1 MKRSQA
7 LLFVAAVALG
17 GAWFAADGALAAL
30 DTQPGRQAASPAGA
44 EQRDAQTF
52 PIAGPAVLDVSGG
65 RAAVSVEGWD
75 RDAIEMVVTRR
86 VGGGGVFP
94 GVELGV
100 WSSRAE
106 TRKLLESVVVH
117 AAAVDNALRVRV
129 LEDELHA
136 APGLSVHLAFRVPR
150 ATALRLETGD
160 GALHAEGIEAGV
172 ELRTGNGAIR
182 VEDITGDV
190 RAESGN
196 GHIALTRIAGAA
208 HARTENGAIETE
220 ALEGVADLK
229 STNGA
234 IAAKGAGAHS
244 LRCHTANGGIRVAV
258 DSAAPCNLDL
268 RTEQG
273 GVDCALSLD
282 QPFERQ
288 GNALRGF
295 LRGGGAMIALSSG
308 NGNIHV
314 GEG

>member
-7 LLFVAAVALG
+7 LLLLAAAVLG

-30 DTQPGRQAASPAGA
+30 DTQPGRQAATPAGA
-44 EQRDAQTF
+44 EQRDVQAY
-52 PIAGPAVLDVSGG
+52 PIAGPAVLDVTAG

-75 RDAIEMVVTRR
+75 RDTIEMVVTRR
-86 VGGGGVFP
+86 VGGGVFP
-94 GVELGV
+94 CVGEGT
-100 WSSRAE
+100 WTSRAE
-106 TRKLLESVVVH
+106 TRKLLDSVAVH
-117 AAAVDNALRVRV
+117 ADAVDNALRVRV

-136 APGLSVHLAFRVPR
+136 APDLSVHIAFKAPR
-150 ATALRLETGD
+150 ETALRLESGD
-160 GALHAEGIEAGV
+160 GALRVEGVRSGV
-172 ELRTGNGAIR
+172 ELRTGNGAI
-182 VEDITGDV
+182 VAEDIAGDV
-190 RAESGN
+190 RAASGN
-196 GHIALTRIAGAA
+196 GRILLARISGSA

-234 IAAKGAGAHS
+234 IVATGAGAHS

-258 DSAAPCNLDL
+258 DNAAPCNLDL